1 METLYSINWNEF
13 IQKNIVVIQE
23 DLLKIQII
31 FGTNIADLIKHI
43 LMINVLPIL
52 NRFYRGPSLNLTIP
66 VNIPST
72 PQILTIN
79 FPNLNKN

>member
-1 METLYSINWNEF
+1 
-13 IQKNIVVIQE
+13 
-23 DLLKIQII
+23 
-31 FGTNIADLIKHI
+31 
-43 LMINVLPIL
+43 MINVLPIL

-79 FPNLNKN
+79 FPNLNQENIFTIEEGCINGELQKVHSGTFGYINQCVSKK